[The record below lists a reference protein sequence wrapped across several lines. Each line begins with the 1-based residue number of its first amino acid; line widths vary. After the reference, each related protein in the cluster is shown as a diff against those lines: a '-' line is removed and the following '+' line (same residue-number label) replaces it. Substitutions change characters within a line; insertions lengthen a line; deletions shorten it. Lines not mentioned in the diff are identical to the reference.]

1 MGGRMRAV
9 VPPRTGACVR
19 AGTIRDSVPEMS
31 DDSLAQSL
39 DAYLQERADQPFGDA
54 ELVSGQTLAPFSRAG
69 LTAADN
75 LLAKADRALAD
86 GDLERAGH
94 FVDRAVAL
102 NYDEHERTA
111 PAAFAASMML
121 FNAVTDSLESSGEG
135 DSRWLVAAL
144 EALSSA
150 SGWGQSEM
158 RHMLLVVRQDYVIE
172 PGESRTI
179 EDAVAEVPDRVEL
192 RDVTLTSRELA
203 DAVTSVLQ
211 ILQAY
216 RAALDSS

>member
-1 MGGRMRAV
+1 
-9 VPPRTGACVR
+9 
-19 AGTIRDSVPEMS
+19 MS

>member
-1 MGGRMRAV
+1 
-9 VPPRTGACVR
+9 
-19 AGTIRDSVPEMS
+19 MS

-203 DAVTSVLQ
+203 DAVASVLQ